1 MAYLYKQPLPNVGD
15 VANRFKRK
23 LVRTRLAMV
32 FFILSTIFLLVVFLV
47 KKEEYQNIITE
58 KIEHNIEIEEKLE
71 LCRNEKDEFKSK
83 LDRITKLQP
92 IFITD
97 IEVGNF
103 YEGGEVE
110 TDYGQKIYSNN
121 TMYLGPR
128 FKYYGLKETSLK
140 FLVKL
145 YRPDGSVSTGTS
157 SESVPNGYSYACTR
171 NVYEGEHKRTLSN
184 WGNDS
189 KGNWPS
195 GKYRYEIWVDNICL
209 KTKEFTIY

>member
-71 LCRNEKDEFKSK
+71 LCRNEKYEFKSK

-110 TDYGQKIYSNN
+110 TDYG
-121 TMYLGPR
+121 
-128 FKYYGLKETSLK
+128 
-140 FLVKL
+140 
-145 YRPDGSVSTGTS
+145 
-157 SESVPNGYSYACTR
+157 
-171 NVYEGEHKRTLSN
+171 
-184 WGNDS
+184 
-189 KGNWPS
+189 
-195 GKYRYEIWVDNICL
+195 
-209 KTKEFTIY
+209 